1 MAQLITDDTFTRHQ
15 GFDLATFDDR
25 TVPATELPSYRVA
38 KNQPFVE
45 FRAQVAKEYGY
56 APEDIRLWVLVNR
69 QNKTVRPDA
78 PVSDQDPTMSAFSSR
93 EVGSAN
99 AAVAMETVRDKMA
112 SRQHDLKLYLEYIN
126 PALKAQVRPA
136 PFIVHHTDG

>member
-1 MAQLITDDTFTRHQ
+1 M
-15 GFDLATFDDR
+15 
-25 TVPATELPSYRVA
+25 
-38 KNQPFVE
+38 
-45 FRAQVAKEYGY
+45 AKEYGY

-93 EVGSAN
+93 EVGSADT
-99 AAVAMETVRDKMA
+99 AVAMETVRDKMA

-126 PALKAQVRPA
+126 PALKAQVRIP
-136 PFIVHHTDG
+136 PPLTVYTDG